1 MDEARCPLGHFDPDA
16 WEAFYDEEV
25 EPPERLHL
33 VRSDLPSAALAGTP
47 RGRMIAFLL
56 NRDGDTCQLC
66 GQVIRSAEL
75 MNLDHI
81 VPRSLGGSDGRDNRQ
96 MTHWRCNNAKG
107 NRPDVDLRPVVVEDE
122 SGRVWATRPGPARRT
137 AA

>member
-1 MDEARCPLGHFDPDA
+1 MDHARGPLGHSDPDA
-16 WEAFYDEEV
+16 WEAHYDDEV
-25 EPPERLHL
+25 EPPERLVL
-33 VRSDLPSAALAGTP
+33 ARSDLPLAALDRSP

-56 NRDGDTCQLC
+56 HRDGDTCQLC

-75 MNLDHI
+75 MDLDHI

-107 NRPDVDLRPVVVEDE
+107 NKPEVDLRPVVFEDA
-122 SGRVWATRPGPARRT
+122 GGLVWASRPGPVRVAS
-137 AA
+137 